1 MSSRGTFVVVIG
13 LGLVACAIPE
23 PDDVDTIE
31 QSIIGGCTPQF
42 CMTNSPQIATYGMFD
57 FNVDGIPNAAGFAIW
72 GLIKNNVSYDLVV
85 RDSRIVGQ
93 IWGYDYLVDS
103 DLIGAEIVL
112 QSAKVGQVAIV
123 IEDVGGV
130 SETVYPYGWLQS
142 YVLDWGQVV
151 GNALQQPIR
160 GGYWIETPVVDP
172 NVPRTP
178 LCHVD
183 LTNWGYGSNP
193 IEWDDAVAMFE
204 SNVYQSLVFEG
215 DRVDPATRTVS
226 STPDNRWFNVGCDA
240 HTLTKMRLSRNTIN
254 TGGWRSAQAALKML
268 SADYCGTGRPFT
280 VDGEQLVWRARS
292 GMRFYNTPATIEAR
306 WSEYGALCVGEP
318 RLLDTAIPDA
328 QKEFPDIWT
337 AIYSECVPR
346 KCRQLDPNYDEYRGE
361 IITTA
366 NY

>member
-1 MSSRGTFVVVIG
+1 MGIG

-23 PDDVDTIE
+23 PDDVGAVE
-31 QSIIGGCTPQF
+31 QSLNSGCNDPRF
-42 CMTNSPQIATYGMFD
+42 CMYNSPQIATYPMFD
-57 FNVDGIPNAAGFAIW
+57 FNVDGKENAAGFAIW

-93 IWGYDYLVDS
+93 MFGYDYLVDS

-112 QSAKVGQVAIV
+112 QHKVIGQVAIV
-123 IEDVGGV
+123 IDDVGGV
-130 SETVYPYGWLQS
+130 AETVYPYNKLQS

-151 GNALQQPIR
+151 ANFLQRPMP
-160 GGYWIETPVVDP
+160 GGYWVETPVVDP
-172 NVPRTP
+172 KAPRTP

-215 DRVDPATRTVS
+215 DRIDPATRTVDP
-226 STPDNRWFNVGCDA
+226 TPDNRWFNVGCDA

-254 TGGWRSAQAALKML
+254 TGGWRTAQATLKML

-292 GMRFYNTPATIEAR
+292 GMRFYGAPKTLEAR
-306 WSEYGALCVGEP
+306 WDENGALCVLDP
-318 RLLDTAIPDA
+318 RLRDTAVPEA
-328 QKEFPDIWT
+328 VKEFPDIWT
-337 AIYSECVPR
+337 AIDSECVPA
-346 KCRQLDPNYDEYRGE
+346 KCRSFDPNRQEFRTE
-361 IITTA
+361 IITSA